1 MPRTCVCH
9 ALTVLL
15 PRAPAFAPPP
25 VPTRLLSQPLSL
37 APIPSPVPAALPPSI
52 YVLVSVCYPVPV
64 SVPVLPLLCPSC
76 YCSSPLAIPHT
87 VHCSQRQL
95 TLHFSDVF
103 RFCGCI
109 CCFCSCCSCC
119 CTHIHTHTCYHTYAH
134 THSHAN
140 RKTNAPL
147 FRAGHQNKKTTK
159 QRESN
164 KSSVVSRGRGKL
176 SLRGEGGR
184 GKECEWRQQRERAL
198 VSF

>member
-25 VPTRLLSQPLSL
+25 VPTRLLSQPPSL
-37 APIPSPVPAALPPSI
+37 APTSSPVPAALPPSI
-52 YVLVSVCYPVPV
+52 YVLVSACHPVPV
-64 SVPVLPLLCPSC
+64 SVPVLPLLCPCC
-76 YCSSPLAIPHT
+76 YRSSPLAIPHT

-95 TLHFSDVF
+95 TLHFFDVF

-134 THSHAN
+134 THTPTQIERQMRRYFALVT
-140 RKTNAPL
+140 KTKKQ
-147 FRAGHQNKKTTK
+147 QNKEKVTK
-159 QRESN
+159 AALLVEAGGN
-164 KSSVVSRGRGKL
+164 WVRGAR
-176 SLRGEGGR
+176 
-184 GKECEWRQQRERAL
+184 
-198 VSF
+198 